1 MVMVG
6 IVYSTSKS
14 DDDEG
19 LAFGQFLD
27 SLVSLAFECE
37 TNVAGAMQVGPLAAA
52 RAGLGSRDQ
61 MLTLRLT
68 AGTRMARTNGDCGE

>member
-37 TNVAGAMQVGPLAAA
+37 TNVAGALQVGLPLQAA
-52 RAGLGSRDQ
+52 LGFAATQRHSKEWAVGHFQ
-61 MLTLRLT
+61 
-68 AGTRMARTNGDCGE
+68 